1 MENEN
6 WQAEMLLSFALAH
19 IGMLAQAA
27 NGVYKPTGTEVDDRA
42 AWLVGYLRDGTGLV
56 TDENKAILERVK
68 IALQEQ
74 DTVQEAA

>member
-1 MENEN
+1 MENES

-56 TDENKAILERVK
+56 TDENKAILARIKDV
-68 IALQEQ
+68 LQDQ
-74 DTVQEAA
+74 NDVQQAA